1 MAHLNLLFFQAGGI
15 RFLLVFVSSTLSI
28 FTKYNSALLLFGN
41 ASILD
46 TIWGDFPTLCAGS
59 FDNNASCS
67 NFGHSIFSAF
77 KHSENYGP

>member
-1 MAHLNLLFFQAGGI
+1 MAHLNLLFFSGGRNKI
-15 RFLLVFVSSTLSI
+15 SPSVSSTLSI
-28 FTKYNSALLLFGN
+28 FRKYNSALLLFGN